1 MGEGR
6 GGLSALPPW
15 ASAGP
20 PHPIHCIG
28 PRGPGGVR
36 SSELPLGLG
45 AVQLGPESPSCSA
58 PAWCPNARGATSMID
73 WRASA
78 PPLCPTETP
87 PCSTPP
93 PKLRAFL
100 REQMSDR
107 QAHGQTHNTHMQP
120 GQVRQTTDTS
130 SPARARVIAP
140 RRGRGQRKGWE
151 ARYQETQSQKETKVQ
166 RQTQRWRGGDRHVCE
181 HTQLHTD
188 THTRRHRQREGD
200 TEPLTDGKRET
211 DTGERMASDPRQT
224 HWHPP

>member
-1 MGEGR
+1 
-6 GGLSALPPW
+6 
-15 ASAGP
+15 
-20 PHPIHCIG
+20 
-28 PRGPGGVR
+28 
-36 SSELPLGLG
+36 
-45 AVQLGPESPSCSA
+45 
-58 PAWCPNARGATSMID
+58 MID

-211 DTGERMASDPRQT
+211 DTGERMASGPRQT